1 VDRVFGTQCICDK
14 SPSNGQAM
22 HFKIRV
28 QIDDGEY
35 KSMHYDPQTKHVNVL
50 LKEFKQ
56 QK

>member
-1 VDRVFGTQCICDK
+1 
-14 SPSNGQAM
+14 M

-56 QK
+56 QKWPSRSLKVIGNVAIW